1 MKSSIAVVFIVIC
14 IGLIQK
20 CQSND
25 FSSFLSVNASLA
37 VVVDHDYM
45 EQKGTDIMN
54 DLQKI
59 LEETIRENLK
69 NGGVSLKYYTWSP
82 VRLKKD
88 FIAAITVM
96 DCDRTWSFFEA
107 TQINSILLFAITD
120 SDCARLPSDKALMI
134 PIISKGEELPQLLLD
149 IKVQN
154 ALKWKSCVLLLDKTI
169 VNQNSQ
175 IIEALVHDNSNNK
188 LDPIALYIYTF
199 DDNLRSQKKRSKLRE
214 TLRKF
219 TRSRNNQFI
228 VFSNSIEDIM
238 EVAQE
243 LKMFHIYNQWLF
255 FDLHQVNEDWTFDL
269 LTQNLNEG
277 ANIAFAV
284 NETSRMC
291 QESLKCIM
299 SEIAMGFISSLSKV
313 IREEESIF
321 GEISDEEWE
330 AIRLTKSE
338 KQEKLLNYSQDY
350 LKSNSVCASCSKWRF
365 KTAISWGKTQEHFK
379 KFHKNKTKKLDKNI
393 YDFEDVGYWS
403 PVLGFVTVDAIFPH
417 IEERFRNITMDVITY
432 HNPPWQNL
440 KTNEKGEIIES
451 SGIIIELLKEF
462 SRKLNFSYRLYDAK
476 TFEDDPT
483 VNENTTASTD
493 LYGSLTHFIPN
504 SVVELIQNNRF
515 FLAAVAYSIDDPDS
529 KPFNYTSPIS
539 IQKYTFL
546 SRRPDEVSRI
556 YLFTAPF
563 TFETWA
569 SLIGVLLTTA
579 PLLYLINILVPI
591 EELRTNGLCKMNN
604 CFWYVYGALLQQG
617 GMYLPRADSGRLIV
631 GVWWIAVLVLVTTYC
646 GNLVAFLT
654 FPKFQPAIDFLFQT
668 FQHTE
673 VEQFGLRNGTFF
685 EKYSSITTRDDF
697 KKFMEKAT
705 MYNNLSTENIGAVE
719 KGQRI
724 NIDWRINLE
733 LTIQKHFE
741 KDKECKFVLG
751 KEDFVEEQIGLI
763 MPVNSPYMSLI
774 NDEIKRL
781 HQMGFL
787 DRWHK
792 INLPLKDKCKGKGV
806 LGQITNHKVNLTDMQ
821 GCFLVL
827 LIGFVIALFVILCEY
842 WCQSLNKSKKSNFEQ
857 YST

>member
-1 MKSSIAVVFIVIC
+1 MKSLIIGAVLLVLCIAF
-14 IGLIQK
+14 IQK
-20 CQSND
+20 GHTND
-25 FSSFLSVNASLA
+25 SSSFLSVNASLA
-37 VVVDHDYM
+37 VVVDHDYVQ
-45 EQKGTDIMN
+45 QKGSDILT

-59 LEETIRENLK
+59 LADTIRENLK
-69 NGGVSLKYYTWSP
+69 NGGVNLKYFTWSP
-82 VRLKKD
+82 LGLKKD
-88 FIAAITVM
+88 FIAAITIM
-96 DCDRTWSFFEA
+96 DCQRTWKFFEA
-107 TQINSILLFAITD
+107 TLINSILLFAITD

-134 PIISKGEELPQLLLD
+134 PIIEKGEELPQLLLD

-154 ALKWKSCVLLLDKTI
+154 ALKWKSCVLLLDKSI

-175 IIEALVHDNSNNK
+175 IIEALVHDNSNSK
-188 LDPIALYIYTF
+188 IDPISLYIYTF
-199 DDNLRSQKKRSKLRE
+199 DDDLRSQRKRARMRE
-214 TLRKF
+214 TLRTF

-228 VFSNSIEDIM
+228 VFSNSVEDIV
-238 EVAQE
+238 EVAEE
-243 LKMFHIYNQWLF
+243 LKMFHIHNQWLY
-255 FDLHQVNEDWTFDL
+255 FDLHDNNEDWTFES
-269 LTQNLNEG
+269 LTQNLKEG
-277 ANIAFAV
+277 ANIAFAI
-284 NETSRMC
+284 NETNRNC
-291 QESLKCIM
+291 EESLRCLM
-299 SEIAMGFISSLSKV
+299 SEVSMGFILSLSKL

-321 GEISDEEWE
+321 SEISDEEWE

-338 KQEKLLNYSQDY
+338 KQEKLLNYTQDY
-350 LKSNSVCASCSKWRF
+350 LKLNSACASCSKWRF
-365 KTAISWGKTQEHFK
+365 KTAISWGKTQEHYK
-379 KFHKNKTKKLDKNI
+379 KTHESSNKHAKNKYEFI
-393 YDFEDVGYWS
+393 DVGYWS
-403 PVLGFVTVDAIFPH
+403 PILGFVTTDAIFPH
-417 IEERFRNITMDVITY
+417 IKERFRNITMDVITY
-432 HNPPWQNL
+432 HNPPWQIL
-440 KTNEKGEIIES
+440 KINEKGDVIQS
-451 SGIIIELLKEF
+451 SGIVIELLREL
-462 SRKLNFSYRLYDAK
+462 SRKLNFTYRLYDARLL
-476 TFEDDPT
+476 EDDT
-483 VNENTTASTD
+483 AINENDTTFSD
-493 LYGSLTHFIPN
+493 LYGSLTHYIPQ

-515 FLAAVAYSIDDPDS
+515 FIAAVACSIDDPES
-529 KPFNYTSPIS
+529 KPFNYTNPIS

-563 TFETWA
+563 TLETWA

-579 PLLYLINILVPI
+579 PLLYLINILVPN
-591 EELRTNGLCKMNN
+591 EDLRTKGLCKINS

-668 FQHTE
+668 FHHTE

-685 EKYSSITTRDDF
+685 EKYSSLTSREDF
-697 KKFMEKAT
+697 KRFMEKAT
-705 MYNNLSTENIGAVE
+705 IYNNLSTENIGAVE
-719 KGQRI
+719 KGHRI

-741 KDKECKFVLG
+741 KNKECKFVLG

-763 MPVNSPYMSLI
+763 MPINSPYMSLV

-792 INLPLKDKCKGKGV
+792 INLPLRDKCKGKV

-827 LIGFVIALFVILCEY
+827 LIGFTIALFIILYEY
-842 WCQSLNKSKKSNFEQ
+842 WCRSLSVSKKGNIGQ
-857 YST
+857 YAT